1 MIKKFFEYNSIKI
14 GELELNI
21 DSSLDKYKI
30 TNITGVFEKTPVDLN
45 PKYSKKILKKYPFF
59 KEAQDPENGVNYLE
73 YNSLSGYIIIF
84 ESEDD
89 YFYIIMVNYNYDY
102 NYKLDQF
109 YELLKVLKILLKYD
123 N

>member
-30 TNITGVFEKTPVDLN
+30 TNIVFSKTPVDLN

-59 KEAQDPENGVNYLE
+59 KKAKDTESGVNYLE